1 MTTHS
6 VTLEYQ
12 QYTMHAILRAV
23 LPPEI
28 KDVPTAFEAV
38 GHIAHVNLREE
49 QLPYKE
55 LIGNKKVIFKCL
67 VCTYCQL
74 ILI

>member
-1 MTTHS
+1 MTSHS

-12 QYTMHAILRAV
+12 HYTMHAILRAV
-23 LPPEI
+23 LPLEI

-38 GHIAHVNLREE
+38 GHIAHVNLRDE

-55 LIGNKKVIFKCL
+55 LIGNKKGNF
-67 VCTYCQL
+67 
-74 ILI
+74 